1 MILYLTKNS
10 VENTFFSVPFSF
22 LLAYERKSCW
32 MRLLSEVALLV
43 RQKLL
48 DKKKNLWKIEKVV
61 AKRDCFV
68 VRNVR

>member
-10 VENTFFSVPFSF
+10 VENTFFSIPFSF
-22 LLAYERKSCW
+22 LLVYERKSRW

-48 DKKKNLWKIEKVV
+48 DKKKNL
-61 AKRDCFV
+61 
-68 VRNVR
+68 